1 MVMLSE
7 LRRFRLRD
15 ERHAEAALTDLSLDL
30 ASDEYPRAT
39 GILFRRSLKQLA
51 ELPWDAVTSIDWRA
65 RRILVTDLQGAHDL
79 DEDALERAV
88 LIDRD
93 ILDALILDIPHRQ
106 SMRANDLWLH
116 AEDGN
121 LWLRAADIGPWA
133 VLRRLGRGLLGRG
146 ADRRLLDWRDVE
158 FLRGDPQAA
167 HQGQDYHR
175 RVAMLQPAEIAR
187 LLDALPYLHAA
198 ELLTLIADPVA
209 ADTLEVMRPERQ
221 VQVFDELDADRCVRL
236 LQLMA
241 PDNAADLLGRLG
253 AERARELL
261 NALPSE
267 RRDAV
272 IDLLRYPEDTAGG
285 IMTNDIVVVPSDLEI
300 GQARAA
306 IRDRLA
312 RPDFVYYVYAVD
324 DAESRR
330 LQGVLTLRDLLLAG
344 DHDRVQDVMR
354 KTVAALDPLM
364 SASDA
369 ARRVADQHLAALP
382 VISNDG
388 RVLGAVTSEAALAQ
402 ILPESV
408 AGEELRVFT

>member
-1 MVMLSE
+1 
-7 LRRFRLRD
+7 
-15 ERHAEAALTDLSLDL
+15 
-30 ASDEYPRAT
+30 
-39 GILFRRSLKQLA
+39 
-51 ELPWDAVTSIDWRA
+51 
-65 RRILVTDLQGAHDL
+65 
-79 DEDALERAV
+79 
-88 LIDRD
+88 
-93 ILDALILDIPHRQ
+93 
-106 SMRANDLWLH
+106 
-116 AEDGN
+116 
-121 LWLRAADIGPWA
+121 
-133 VLRRLGRGLLGRG
+133 
-146 ADRRLLDWRDVE
+146 
-158 FLRGDPQAA
+158 
-167 HQGQDYHR
+167 
-175 RVAMLQPAEIAR
+175 
-187 LLDALPYLHAA
+187 
-198 ELLTLIADPVA
+198 
-209 ADTLEVMRPERQ
+209 
-221 VQVFDELDADRCVRL
+221 
-236 LQLMA
+236 MA
-241 PDNAADLLGRLG
+241 PNNAADLLGRLG

-388 RVLGAVTSEAALAQ
+388 RVLGAVTSDAALAQ

>member
-15 ERHAEAALTDLSLDL
+15 ERNAETALFDLSLDL
-30 ASDEYPRAT
+30 SSEEYPRVT

-51 ELPWDAVTSIDWRA
+51 ELPWDAVRSIDWRA
-65 RRILVTDLQGAHDL
+65 RRILVSDLQSARDV
-79 DEDALERAV
+79 DDAALEREV

-93 ILDALILDIPHRQ
+93 MLDALILDIPRRQ

-133 VLRRLGRGLLGRG
+133 VLRRLGHGLLGRG
-146 ADRRLLDWRDVE
+146 ANRRLLDWRDVE
-158 FLRGDPQAA
+158 FLRGDPRAA
-167 HQGQDYHR
+167 REGHDYHR

-187 LLDALPYLHAA
+187 LLDAVPYLHAA

-221 VQVFDELDADRCVRL
+221 VQVFEELDDDQRVRL
-236 LQLMA
+236 VQLMA

-253 AERARELL
+253 PEQARELL
-261 NALPSE
+261 DALPSE
-267 RRDAV
+267 RRDPV

-285 IMTNDIVVVPSDLEI
+285 IMTNDIVVVPYDLTI
-300 GQARAA
+300 GQAREA

-312 RPDFVYYVYAVD
+312 RPDFVYYVYAVED
-324 DAESRR
+324 MQSRR
-330 LQGVLTLRDLLLAG
+330 LKGVLTLRDLVLAA
-344 DHDRVQDVMR
+344 DSDRVQDVMR
-354 KTVAALDPLM
+354 ATVTTLDPLM
-364 SASDA
+364 SAMDA

-388 RVLGAVTSEAALAQ
+388 RVLGAVTSDVALTQ
-402 ILPESV
+402 TLPESL
-408 AGEELRVFT
+408 AADEPRVFT